1 MRNNKNILIIDD
13 EKDIRESI
21 SGILSDEGYVSFVA
35 KNSREALVQIE
46 KNVFDTIILDVWLND
61 SDLDGIQLL
70 KKIKKDKPEIP
81 VIIIS
86 GHGNIEMAV
95 DAIKN
100 GAYEFIEK
108 PFSSER
114 LLLTVKRSIET
125 FLVKNENT
133 ALKKKKS

>member
-70 KKIKKDKPEIP
+70 KK
-81 VIIIS
+81 
-86 GHGNIEMAV
+86 
-95 DAIKN
+95 
-100 GAYEFIEK
+100 
-108 PFSSER
+108 
-114 LLLTVKRSIET
+114 
-125 FLVKNENT
+125 
-133 ALKKKKS
+133 

>member
-1 MRNNKNILIIDD
+1 MVKRFRFRWD
-13 EKDIRESI
+13 SI
-21 SGILSDEGYVSFVA
+21 
-35 KNSREALVQIE
+35 
-46 KNVFDTIILDVWLND
+46 T
-61 SDLDGIQLL
+61 

-133 ALKKKKS
+133 ALKEKILKTMNLLVPLLILLKLNN